1 MALPEGAAVPGWHCC
16 TGVSGARLMTQ
27 GQLLLGQ
34 NLSPAGAPDQPMG
47 VASSPT
53 DPETACNS
61 GPFMVEVAGL
71 ALDDGASLQEAG
83 MSVSNG
89 SAELQI
95 VKVDDGGVNAR
106 ILARQA
112 QADFRRIEAA
122 SVKMPVR
129 FTSAEGK
136 RLFVRMFNTL
146 QLNTHF
152 ISVIAR
158 TRIDADEITR
168 IELALRGQLEQVT
181 EKLNR
186 AIDEAEVLFRAH
198 GITAP
203 ATYDALPLEL
213 DVHVLSSLSRRYL
226 EVLGK
231 LDQLMPLLQTLEIH
245 EVLSAQQLDSQRA
258 ALKRQVRNVA
268 NGARSQATALRRRMN
283 QMSRQAAGAQGQAV
297 DGIDAEGQVDP
308 NEQQVPA
315 ADAAPAPPLV
325 TDGFIDGMFQGV
337 DEPGEAESP
346 PQAPEPLPSLD
357 GDAGLALERGRPAP

>member
-1 MALPEGAAVPGWHCC
+1 
-16 TGVSGARLMTQ
+16 
-27 GQLLLGQ
+27 
-34 NLSPAGAPDQPMG
+34 
-47 VASSPT
+47 
-53 DPETACNS
+53 
-61 GPFMVEVAGL
+61 
-71 ALDDGASLQEAG
+71 

-181 EKLNR
+181 ARLNQ

-213 DVHVLSSLSRRYL
+213 EVHVLSSLSRRYL

-245 EVLSAQQLDSQRA
+245 EVLSAQRLDSQRA

-283 QMSRQAAGAQGQAV
+283 QMSRQAAAAQGLTV
-297 DGIDAEGQVDP
+297 EGIDGEGQVDP

-315 ADAAPAPPLV
+315 ADAAPDPPLV

-357 GDAGLALERGRPAP
+357 GDATLALEHGRPAP